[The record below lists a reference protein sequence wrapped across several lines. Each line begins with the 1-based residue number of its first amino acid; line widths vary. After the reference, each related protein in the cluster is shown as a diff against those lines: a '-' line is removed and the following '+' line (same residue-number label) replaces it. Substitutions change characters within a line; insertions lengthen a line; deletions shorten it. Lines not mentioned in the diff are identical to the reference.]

1 MKKSLTIFLAAL
13 MTLFAG
19 FQPAVAESE
28 PSSLVISQPWAAH
41 TGKRTMSAAAY
52 FTISNTGDTADTL
65 IGVKSDSAKMSTLH
79 RSYEEGGIMRMDHI
93 PALQIPAGGQV
104 ALSPGGYHIM
114 LMQLAIPLKR
124 GETFPLTL
132 VFEKAGEVPVTVNI
146 TGIGGPEH

>member
-1 MKKSLTIFLAAL
+1 MKNLLVIFLAAL
-13 MTLFAG
+13 LPLVTTL
-19 FQPAVAESE
+19 QPAAAKSE

-52 FTISNTGDTADTL
+52 FTISNTGNTADTL
-65 IGVKSDSAKMSTLH
+65 TGVKSDSAEMSTLH
-79 RSYEEGGIMRMDHI
+79 RSYEEDGIMRMDHI

-132 VFEKAGEVPVTVNI
+132 VFEKAGEVPVIVNI